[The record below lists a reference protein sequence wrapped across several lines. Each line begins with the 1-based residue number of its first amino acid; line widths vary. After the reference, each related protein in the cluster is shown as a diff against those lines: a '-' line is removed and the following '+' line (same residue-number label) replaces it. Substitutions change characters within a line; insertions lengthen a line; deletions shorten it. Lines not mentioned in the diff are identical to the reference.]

1 MGFMPYRDE
10 ETVLVRIFT
19 RESGLMDNLNKL
31 IELGFEGFTAIRG
44 IAGYGTDGITSED
57 IVIETLDLPVV
68 VEIFTTYGKFKERQD
83 RLREIIPGLVTLERA
98 NLDP

>member
-1 MGFMPYRDE
+1 MPYLNE

-19 RESGLMDNLNKL
+19 RESKLFENLNKL

-44 IAGYGTDGITSED
+44 IAGYGTTGAVSADITVES
-57 IVIETLDLPVV
+57 LDLPVV
-68 VEIFTTYGKFKERQD
+68 IEIFTSYSKFKEKAEQ
-83 RLREIIPGLVTLERA
+83 LRKLMPGLITLERT